1 MVTVALIRPG
11 STQFDD
17 EGRIKGC
24 LDFPLSACGK
34 DQVRRSSEQLRKAL
48 ADAQDGEEVL
58 DVIYC
63 SPCGSAKET
72 ASMIAEATNAK
83 VRVIDCF
90 QNLNFGL
97 WHGRTIDELKRLQ
110 PTIYKQFQANPLKFT
125 PPGGESMETAAARVT
140 RMLHKLLKKHKGSK
154 AVGLIV
160 PEPLA
165 SLVRH
170 LLCSTE
176 IGDPWKAEQDQAHW
190 EIIAMNGAEPAVAL

>member
-24 LDFPLSACGK
+24 LELPLSESGK
-34 DQVRRSSEQLRKAL
+34 DQVRKTAEDLRQALTEARGSEN
-48 ADAQDGEEVL
+48 L
-58 DVIYC
+58 DIIYC
-63 SPCGSAKET
+63 APCESARET
-72 ASMIAEATNAK
+72 ADMLASQSNAK
-83 VRVIDCF
+83 VRVVDCF

-97 WHGRTIDELKRLQ
+97 WQGRTIDELKRTQ
-110 PTIYKQFQANPLKFT
+110 PTIYKQFQANPLKFC
-125 PPGGESMETAAARVT
+125 PPGGESMESAASRVG
-140 RMLHKLLKKHKGSK
+140 RMLQKLMKKHRTASS
-154 AVGLIV
+154 VGLVV

-165 SLVRH
+165 SIVRH

-190 EIIAMNGAEPAVAL
+190 EIISLNGAEAAVV